1 MDRSSTEK
9 IKETLDLNDTLGQ
22 MNLTDDKAFHLKPA
36 EYILFSNTY
45 GIFFKID
52 HILGHRISLD
62 KCKNTEIM
70 QRIFS
75 SNNEMQIEI
84 NPGTPKNLQMCGN

>member
-1 MDRSSTEK
+1 M
-9 IKETLDLNDTLGQ
+9 
-22 MNLTDDKAFHLKPA
+22 LKSLP
-36 EYILFSNTY
+36 FSKNNGTH
-45 GIFFKID
+45 GTFLRLD

-84 NPGTPKNLQMCGN
+84 NPGTPKNLQMCGNQQCSLKPPMNQRRNHKEKS